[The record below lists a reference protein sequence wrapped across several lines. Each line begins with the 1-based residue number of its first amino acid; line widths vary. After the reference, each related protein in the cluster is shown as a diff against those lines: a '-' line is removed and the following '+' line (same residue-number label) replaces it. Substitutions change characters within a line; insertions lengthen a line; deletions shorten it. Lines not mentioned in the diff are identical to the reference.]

1 MFLFIPM
8 PFRQHILAAFG
19 IFSSDNANSCKHIF
33 LQEQATLFKTKLI
46 PFLAALLSICCMIFL
61 GFADDVLNLRWRHKL
76 LLPTL
81 STLPLLMVH
90 LANLGTTRI
99 LIPIPFR
106 NIFGVSV
113 DIGILYYVY
122 MGMLAVFCTNAINIY
137 AGVNGMEVGQS
148 LVIALSVIIFNTI
161 ELRSPE
167 WSVHLFSLYFL
178 IPFAGVSL
186 ALLISNWCPAEIFVG
201 DTFCYFAGMTFA
213 VVGILGH
220 FSKTLLLFFA
230 PQVFNF
236 LLSLPQL
243 FRFIPCPRHRLPHFS
258 SESGL
263 LTPSQISFRPTSL
276 SLLGRLCLG
285 LLVRLGLTS
294 ASSCPETQTGGH
306 RQETVDRHTTEAET
320 VTMDNLTLIN
330 FFLRRFG
337 PMSEARTTAHLLG
350 LQVLCSALAF
360 FIRYPVAWT
369 FYEQP

>member
-1 MFLFIPM
+1 
-8 PFRQHILAAFG
+8 
-19 IFSSDNANSCKHIF
+19 
-33 LQEQATLFKTKLI
+33 
-46 PFLAALLSICCMIFL
+46 
-61 GFADDVLNLRWRHKL
+61 
-76 LLPTL
+76 
-81 STLPLLMVH
+81 MVY

-106 NIFGVSV
+106 NIFGVTV
-113 DIGILYYVY
+113 DIGVLYYVY

-137 AGVNGMEVGQS
+137 AGVNGLEVGQS
-148 LVIALSVIIFNTI
+148 LVIALSVIIFNTV
-161 ELRSPE
+161 ELSGPD

-186 ALLISNWCPAEIFVG
+186 ALLISNWCPAEVFVG

-236 LLSLPQL
+236 LLSIPQL
-243 FRFIPCPRHRLPHFS
+243 FHFIPCPRHRLPHFS

-263 LTPSQISFRPTSL
+263 LTPSQVSFRPASL
-276 SLLGRLCLG
+276 SLPARLCLC
-285 LLVRLGLTS
+285 LLLHLGLTS
-294 ASSCPETQTGGH
+294 AASRPETQTTGGH
-306 RQETVDRHTTEAET
+306 RRETSDEHTTEAET
-320 VTMDNLTLIN
+320 VTVDNLTLIN
-330 FFLRRFG
+330 LFLRRCG
-337 PMSEARTTAHLLG
+337 PMSEARTTAHLLA